1 MLRRMATGMNP
12 VHSTPSWLVI
22 GYGNSLRR
30 DDGAGLLLAASV
42 AADMAAAGVPV
53 RLVQVQQLAPE
64 LAEEIAAP
72 HVGGVIF
79 VDTTP
84 ARAADDTL
92 GITRLDEG
100 DAATTQSSSHHV
112 GPALLLRM
120 AAQLFGHAPAAWLV
134 TVPGWDFDHGEALS
148 PSTRAQLARAA
159 AVWPHVRRQADL

>member
-1 MLRRMATGMNP
+1 MCNWWVRKANCWKNEFAIERERRRAMLRRMATGMNP

-42 AADMAAAGVPV
+42 AADMAAAGEPV

-84 ARAADDTL
+84 AHAA
-92 GITRLDEG
+92 GRWPKSC
-100 DAATTQSSSHHV
+100 AAIRNSSA
-112 GPALLLRM
+112 GP
-120 AAQLFGHAPAAWLV
+120 
-134 TVPGWDFDHGEALS
+134 T
-148 PSTRAQLARAA
+148 
-159 AVWPHVRRQADL
+159 

>member
-84 ARAADDTL
+84 AHTADATL
-92 GITRLDEG
+92 RIMRLADG
-100 DAATTQSSSHHV
+100 DAAAGQSSSHHV
-112 GPALLLRM
+112 GPALLLQM
-120 AAQLFGHAPAAWLV
+120 AAQLFGHLPAAWLV
-134 TVPGWDFDHGEALS
+134 TVPGWDFDHGEELS
-148 PSTRAQLARAA
+148 PRTRAQLARAA
-159 AVWPHVRRQADL
+159 EVWSQVRRQADS

>member
-1 MLRRMATGMNP
+1 MAADLNR
-12 VHSTPSWLVI
+12 VASTSSWLVI

-92 GITRLDEG
+92 QITPLGEE
-100 DAATTQSSSHHV
+100 DAATAQSSSHHV
-112 GPALLLRM
+112 GPGLLLRM

>member
-1 MLRRMATGMNP
+1 MLPGMAADLNR

-79 VDTTP
+79 VDTIP
-84 ARAADDTL
+84 ARTAADTL
-92 GITRLDEG
+92 QITPLGEE
-100 DAATTQSSSHHV
+100 DAATAQSSSHHV

-134 TVPGWDFDHGEALS
+134 TVPGWDFGHGEELS

>member
-1 MLRRMATGMNP
+1 M
-12 VHSTPSWLVI
+12 VI

-30 DDGAGLLLAASV
+30 DDGAGLLLAAAIV
-42 AADMAAAGVPV
+42 ADMAAAGVPV

-79 VDTTP
+79 VDTIP
-84 ARAADDTL
+84 ARTAADTL
-92 GITRLDEG
+92 QITPLGEE
-100 DAATTQSSSHHV
+100 DAATAQSSSHHV
-112 GPALLLRM
+112 GPGLLLRM